1 MAQQLQILVVEEN
14 PHLSALLVWHLQ
26 QMGHRVQ
33 TANEIRQAKAVL
45 QSDPIQLLIL
55 DDDLSPQEGVR
66 LCNWAY
72 RHWNL
77 LILMLS
83 SRNGDQDVIKAL
95 QAGADDY
102 LIKPMS
108 MQVLCARVSVL
119 SRRLFRSLPPTYL
132 RFGPVQIDLV
142 QRRVMVADQEV
153 ELTPQ
158 EFSLLFV
165 LVQGNGSPLSRTDL
179 LQRAWPDA
187 IDNPRTVD
195 THILSL
201 RKKLEPDPRHPTLI
215 RTVRNVG
222 YCFDATPEASRTE
235 ANPTPVL
242 ISSAANGSGSGGSS
256 SVNSL
261 VQRATRASSGRASSP
276 APSATSPNGNGKARA

>member
-33 TANEIRQAKAVL
+33 TANEIRQAKALL
-45 QSDPIQLLIL
+45 QSEPIQLLIL
-55 DDDLSPQEGVR
+55 DDDLSPQEGVK

-83 SRNGDQDVIKAL
+83 SRNGDQDAIAAL

-165 LVQGNGSPLSRTDL
+165 LVQGNGTPLSRADL

-201 RKKLEPDPRHPTLI
+201 RKKLESDPRHPTLI

-222 YCFDATPEASRTE
+222 YCFDTTLEESPTPTD
-235 ANPTPVL
+235 PTPVL
-242 ISSAANGSGSGGSS
+242 LPSAPNSNGSS
-256 SVNSL
+256 SASPTNPL
-261 VQRATRASSGRASSP
+261 VRRSTRA
-276 APSATSPNGNGKARA
+276 ATSPNSKGKARA

>member
-26 QMGHRVQ
+26 QMGHQVQ
-33 TANEIRQAKAVL
+33 TAPGIPQAKAAL
-45 QSDPIQLLIL
+45 QSEPIQLLIL
-55 DDDLSPQEGVR
+55 DDDLAPQEGITF
-66 LCNWAY
+66 CNWAY
-72 RHWNL
+72 RQWNL
-77 LILMLS
+77 LILMVS
-83 SRNGDQDVIKAL
+83 SRGNDQDVIAAL

-108 MQVLCARVSVL
+108 MQVLCARVNVL
-119 SRRLFRSLPPTYL
+119 SRRLLRSLPPTYL

-142 QRRVMVADQEV
+142 QRRVMVSDQEV

-165 LVQGNGSPLSRTDL
+165 LVQGNGSPLSRADL

-215 RTVRNVG
+215 RTIRNVG
-222 YCFDATPEASRTE
+222 YCFETTLEREALALT
-235 ANPTPVL
+235 PTPVL
-242 ISSAANGSGSGGSS
+242 VPAAPAVDPLLPRSPRSTAA
-256 SVNSL
+256 
-261 VQRATRASSGRASSP
+261 RAHS
-276 APSATSPNGNGKARA
+276 NGKARA

>member
-1 MAQQLQILVVEEN
+1 MTQRLQILVVEEN

-26 QMGHRVQ
+26 QMGHQVL
-33 TANEIRQAKAVL
+33 TASEIKQAKAIL
-45 QSDPIQLLIL
+45 QSASIQLLIL
-55 DDDLSPQEGVR
+55 DDDLSPPEGAK

-83 SRNGDQDVIKAL
+83 SRNGDQDIITAL
-95 QAGADDY
+95 EAGADDY

-108 MQVLCARVSVL
+108 MQVLCARVRVL
-119 SRRLFRSLPPTYL
+119 SRRLFRSFPPTYL

-142 QRRVMVADQEV
+142 QRRVLVSDQEV

-165 LVQGNGSPLSRTDL
+165 LVQGSGSPLSRADL

-201 RKKLEPDPRHPTLI
+201 RKKLEQDPRHPTLI

-222 YCFDATPEASRTE
+222 YCFDATLEEPMTDLS
-235 ANPTPVL
+235 TPVL
-242 ISSAANGSGSGGSS
+242 VSSAPPIVSPS
-256 SVNSL
+256 
-261 VQRATRASSGRASSP
+261 RPPATAHRS
-276 APSATSPNGNGKARA
+276 NGKARA